1 MESHGVYSAR
11 YAGEN
16 ASDKDRINKVLDL
29 MKDIEDD
36 SKRTARFK
44 CVICYI
50 DKQGEIYTFEG
61 TCEGIIAKEP
71 QGFNDFGYDPI
82 FLYEGKS
89 FADMTSEEKNKV
101 SHRANALKKFIDF
114 LENLD

>member
-1 MESHGVYSAR
+1 MVSLGVYSAR

-16 ASDKDRINKVLDL
+16 ATDKDRINKVLDL
-29 MKDIEDD
+29 MKDVIDD
-36 SKRTARFK
+36 EKRTARFK

-50 DKQGEIYTFEG
+50 NKDGEIYTFEG

-82 FLYEGKS
+82 FMYEGTS
-89 FADMTSEEKNKV
+89 FANMTSEEKNKV
-101 SHRANALKKFIDF
+101 SHRANALKKFVEF
-114 LENLD
+114 LENQN